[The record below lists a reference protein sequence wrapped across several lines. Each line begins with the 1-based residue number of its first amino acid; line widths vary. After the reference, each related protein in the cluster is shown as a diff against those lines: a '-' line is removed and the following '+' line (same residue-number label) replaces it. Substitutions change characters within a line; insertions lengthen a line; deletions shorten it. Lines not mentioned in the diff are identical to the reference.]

1 MKISKQFLDAVLP
14 ERMRGKQTDNEYVTT
29 KQPIRVS
36 KTVKPES
43 EATFNEV
50 FINAHR
56 ESNKL
61 KFNK

>member
-14 ERMRGKQTDNEYVTT
+14 ERMRGKQTDNEYVPT

-43 EATFNEV
+43 EATFN
-50 FINAHR
+50 
-56 ESNKL
+56 
-61 KFNK
+61 